1 MIKMTGT
8 LNLNIQRNKNVS
20 WSNLEIAVIKH
31 LHYSR
36 VYYYY
41 QVTSDAVGFGFV
53 LRGSCPTYVQAVDP
67 MGPAA
72 MAGLKVVY
80 QLLMLLALIKIL

>member
-1 MIKMTGT
+1 MNYGSI
-8 LNLNIQRNKNVS
+8 
-20 WSNLEIAVIKH
+20 
-31 LHYSR
+31 LHCC
-36 VYYYY
+36 

-72 MAGLKVVY
+72 MAGLKVIF
-80 QLLMLLALIKIL
+80 QLTMFILRKHAHAIYSNISQL